1 MDVITALA
9 RALQRGEGADD
20 AARAYAADPA
30 AAWRTSRD
38 PVSMVQL
45 AARAGA
51 WDGVRAA
58 VDELGRDLTTRLTA
72 VFGALK
78 PGNAAPIVPGW
89 LVEMAAGLDVARR
102 CAAAHDA
109 ASLGGVLAT
118 VPFDE
123 GARGVREQ
131 FLASVRR
138 RVPEAPALDAILAPA
153 PTLRA
158 PPEEEEEA
166 GEDFDGDPLRLLVWA
181 IDDGDRPRI
190 ERLLAP
196 WGGGGR
202 DPLGALWAASEDGG
216 AMCDLLD
223 RLGRPEPALSRVC
236 DALQIEGAFR
246 SPERY
251 AYVQELA
258 GALLVRM
265 IGPAAPTQAEL
276 QAALAAQ
283 EK

>member
-9 RALQRGEGADD
+9 RALQRGDAPDE

-30 AAWRTSRD
+30 AAWRACRD

-58 VDELGRDLTTRLTA
+58 VDELAADLSTRLTG

-109 ASLGGVLAT
+109 SSLAGVLAA
-118 VPFDE
+118 VPFED
-123 GARGVREQ
+123 ARGVRDQ
-131 FLASVRR
+131 FAAAVRKH
-138 RVPEAPALDAILAPA
+138 VPEAPATDGVLA
-153 PTLRA
+153 A
-158 PPEEEEEA
+158 PPPRPAAAEDEDD
-166 GEDFDGDPLRLLVWA
+166 GDFDGDPLRLLVWA
-181 IDDGDRPRI
+181 IDDGDAAQV

-196 WGGGGR
+196 WESGGR
-202 DPLGALWAASEDGG
+202 DALSALWGASEDGG
-216 AMCDLLD
+216 AMCDLLA

-236 DALQIEGAFR
+236 DALQVEGAFR

-265 IGPAAPTQAEL
+265 IGPGAPTVAEL
-276 QAALAAQ
+276 QAVLAARK
-283 EK
+283 E